1 MTAVMKKGAAETPS
15 AAPGHRPPWYRRLL
29 RPLALIGPA
38 FIAGTWQFG
47 PGSLTTSIQAGNEF
61 GYRLLWVIVISTLI
75 SVAFTDMSV
84 RIALRSN
91 ESLVNTAKRYL
102 GRFVGFSAG
111 FGVFLLT
118 LIFSVGNAVAAG
130 GSLSVLFGGPP
141 PLWMLICTAAVVFVV
156 FAKNVYRVVERLLI
170 SLLAIMA
177 VGFVVSALMTNPEW
191 DEIGKGMIPSFPPGS
206 ELLIIALA
214 GTNFSIN
221 AAFYISYAVRE
232 RGIKE
237 SQYRQVTWSDT
248 IPGITAP
255 GVMAIFVVAAAVA
268 TSREGENPQAFNELG
283 RALEP
288 VAGPA
293 ASMLFTIGLFAAAFS
308 SMVANSMASGTVLSD
323 SLGWGSK
330 LSSIRVKFLVM
341 IPLAFGGTVS
351 LIAGGNPIEL
361 IISAQALTVLV
372 APLVGIVILVLV
384 CNKKLMQNLTLGIP
398 LRIFGIFGFL
408 VLIMLSAQLVIG
420 WFT

>member
-1 MTAVMKKGAAETPS
+1 MSAATKDGAAGEAP
-15 AAPGHRPPWYRRLL
+15 AAPRPSGPWYRRVL

-61 GYRLLWVIVISTLI
+61 GYRLLWVIAISTLI

-130 GSLSVLFGGPP
+130 GSLSGLFGGPP
-141 PLWMLICTAAVVFVV
+141 PLWMLICTAAVIFVV
-156 FAKNVYRVVERLLI
+156 FARNVYKVVERLLI
-170 SLLAIMA
+170 ALLAIMA
-177 VGFVVSALMTNPEW
+177 VGFVLSALMTNPEW
-191 DEIGKGMIPSFPPGS
+191 DEIGAGMVPSFPPGS

-221 AAFYISYAVRE
+221 AAFYISYAIRE
-232 RGIKE
+232 RGVRE
-237 SQYRQVTWSDT
+237 NQYRQVTLSDT

-268 TSREGENPQAFNELG
+268 TSREGENPESFSELG

-293 ASMLFTIGLFAAAFS
+293 ASMLFTMGLFAAAFS

-323 SLGWGSK
+323 SLGWGDK
-330 LSSIRVKFLVM
+330 LASSRVKCLVM

-351 LIAGGNPIEL
+351 LLAGGNPVGL
-361 IISAQALTVLV
+361 IVSAQAMTVLV
-372 APLVGIVILVLV
+372 APLVGLVLLILV
-384 CNKKLMQNLTLGIP
+384 CNRRLMQNLTLGIP

-408 VLIMLSAQLVIG
+408 VLLVLSSQLVIR
-420 WFT
+420 WAI